1 MVCFPGSERM
11 MNDRCTERQPPR
23 QCCQQLK
30 YYCWM
35 LMHPFIIA
43 THPVYGQLSL
53 YSVHHE
59 FCFHHIVSA
68 LRSISIYTIDR
79 HFRYEFSSTKAFYR
93 RLRNMLS
100 FTTITCSIL
109 NYLCMKQLITYMVA
123 FELHQ
128 QD

>member
-30 YYCWM
+30 YYCWK
-35 LMHPFIIA
+35 LTHSFIIA

-59 FCFHHIVSA
+59 FCFHHIISA
-68 LRSISIYTIDR
+68 LRSISVYTIDR
-79 HFRYEFSSTKAFYR
+79 HFRYEFLSTKAFYR
-93 RLRNMLS
+93 RLRNNNYMFHIELLMYE
-100 FTTITCSIL
+100 TI
-109 NYLCMKQLITYMVA
+109 NYLYGGLRASPTRLK
-123 FELHQ
+123 
-128 QD
+128 